1 MLDPVNRRRFE
12 NGDDYEFNP
21 TLNPTNGHIAHKF
34 PELPQSAMIMM
45 NLQNQEAESLTGVK
59 SFSGG
64 MSGDA
69 YGDVAAGI
77 RGVLDAASKREM
89 AILRRLAYGM
99 SEIARKIVM
108 MNAIF
113 LAEEEVVR
121 VTNEEFITIKR
132 EDLAGEFD
140 YKVDIST
147 AEVEDQQAKDL
158 AFMLQTMGPNMDF
171 SMTQMILAEIARLK
185 KMPELA
191 QRIMQFKPEPDPM
204 QQKLQELEIM
214 KLQKE
219 IEKIDSEIQKNLA
232 DASKKASEKDKTDL
246 DFVEQESGVTHAR
259 SLEQTQAQGRA
270 NQDLVVTKA
279 LTTPRKAEEK
289 DPDIEAAVG
298 FNALTDVRDQE
309 IAFGG
314 A

>member
-1 MLDPVNRRRFE
+1 
-12 NGDDYEFNP
+12 
-21 TLNPTNGHIAHKF
+21 
-34 PELPQSAMIMM
+34 
-45 NLQNQEAESLTGVK
+45 
-59 SFSGG
+59 
-64 MSGDA
+64 
-69 YGDVAAGI
+69 
-77 RGVLDAASKREM
+77 
-89 AILRRLAYGM
+89 
-99 SEIARKIVM
+99 
-108 MNAIF
+108 
-113 LAEEEVVR
+113 
-121 VTNEEFITIKR
+121 
-132 EDLAGEFD
+132 
-140 YKVDIST
+140 
-147 AEVEDQQAKDL
+147 
-158 AFMLQTMGPNMDF
+158 
-171 SMTQMILAEIARLK
+171 
-185 KMPELA
+185 MPELA

-232 DASKKASEKDKTDL
+232 DASKKASEKDKADL

-259 SLEQTQAQGRA
+259 NLEQTQAQGRA